1 MSARNIGDAELIK
14 QTRDGLVSGFE
25 ALVRRYHARCMY
37 FAAGILNNKED
48 AEEAV
53 QDAFVKVYANIDSFR
68 GDSKFS
74 TWLYKI
80 LFNLCYSRLRNKK
93 TFVDISVVED
103 RYEERLLREQ
113 AGDLQN
119 HKFETRDLS
128 DMVAGVLRELPERYK
143 SVMHLFYN
151 EDLTIEEI
159 ARIMSISRNSVKVR
173 LYRGRQLLRDTIVK
187 RFGKEVLQ

>member
-25 ALVRRYHARCMY
+25 ALVRRYHARCMH
-37 FAAGILNNKED
+37 FARGILNNKED

-53 QDAFVKVYANIDSFR
+53 QDAFIKVYANIDSFR

-151 EDLTIEEI
+151 EDLAIEEI
-159 ARIMSISRNSVKVR
+159 ARIMNISHNSVKVR

>member
-25 ALVRRYHARCMY
+25 ALVRRYHARCMH
-37 FAAGILNNKED
+37 FARGILNNKED

-151 EDLTIEEI
+151 EDLAIEEI
-159 ARIMSISRNSVKVR
+159 ARIMNISHNSVKVR

>member
-1 MSARNIGDAELIK
+1 
-14 QTRDGLVSGFE
+14 
-25 ALVRRYHARCMY
+25 
-37 FAAGILNNKED
+37 
-48 AEEAV
+48 
-53 QDAFVKVYANIDSFR
+53 
-68 GDSKFS
+68 
-74 TWLYKI
+74 
-80 LFNLCYSRLRNKK
+80 
-93 TFVDISVVED
+93 
-103 RYEERLLREQ
+103 LLREQ

-151 EDLTIEEI
+151 EDLAIEEI
-159 ARIMSISRNSVKVR
+159 ARIMNISHNSVKVR